1 MHSVFKTFVSLL
13 LTALLIVGGCTR
25 IGLAYRHLDVIIPWS
40 VNDYLGMNSTQKT
53 WLDERLKQQLSW
65 HCTTQLP
72 GYLTWLDRLQ
82 QMVENNQVTEPELKA
97 RTAEARQAIAQVTH
111 EITPSAVEL
120 LRKLDDSQVQTMQE
134 AFAKDLREHQ
144 DEYVKP
150 PLDKQIDDRA
160 KRMEKRLVPWVG
172 SLTPAQH
179 QQVMTWSST
188 LGNQNQMWI
197 DNRRQWQ
204 SLFVAAVQQRH
215 AADFPQRI
223 SQLLGE
229 RDSYWSPEYRQA
241 YDRTEQATTRLMV
254 DLMAISTPQQRQR
267 LVEKIADV
275 RADFNDL
282 SCLKAAQQ
290 D

>member
-1 MHSVFKTFVSLL
+1 MGFATKTLTLLL
-13 LTALLIVGGCTR
+13 LTVMLVIGGCTR

-40 VNDYLGMNSTQKT
+40 LNDYLDMNSTQKT

-82 QMVENNQVTEPELKA
+82 QMVESNQVTEPELKA

-144 DEYVKP
+144 DEFVKP
-150 PLDKQIDDRA
+150 PLDKQISDRA
-160 KRMEKRLVPWVG
+160 KRMEKRLVPWIG
-172 SLTPAQH
+172 SLSPAQR
-179 QQVMTWSST
+179 QQVMSWSSN
-188 LGNQNQMWI
+188 LGPQNQMWI
-197 DNRRQWQ
+197 DNRAHWQ
-204 SLFVAAVQQRH
+204 AMFVAAVQQRH
-215 AADFPQRI
+215 TADFPQRI
-223 SQLLGE
+223 TQLLQE
-229 RDSYWSPEYRQA
+229 RDSFWTAEYRQA
-241 YDRTEQATTRLMV
+241 YDHTEQATTRLMV

-267 LVEKIADV
+267 LVEKIGEV
-275 RADFNDL
+275 RDDFNDM
-282 SCLKAAQQ
+282 SCLKTTP
-290 D
+290 